1 MFAYLFI
8 KTEQNRIQM
17 PFWWDR
23 FPEKHDEVN
32 PDIDLTQYKWYI
44 AWMLMERK
52 PCTKNC
58 TGCKKKTEKLFDKGI
73 RDTHEILKTDTV
85 LC

>member
-1 MFAYLFI
+1 
-8 KTEQNRIQM
+8 
-17 PFWWDR
+17 
-23 FPEKHDEVN
+23 
-32 PDIDLTQYKWYI
+32 
-44 AWMLMERK
+44 MLMERK

-58 TGCKKKTEKLFDKGI
+58 TGCKKKKTEKLFDKGI